1 MPELIGLCGGSSS
14 GKTTISNYL
23 TPLLNNASQISMDN
37 YFIVN
42 IKKETETREEYLRN
56 HNFDTLESFNIDLFI
71 DHLKKLKK
79 GIPIE
84 MPIYDYSQSIYVGT
98 KTIYPGKFILVDG
111 ILLFTTQK
119 LRNCFDLMI
128 FVECNKNIRYSRR
141 LKRDVVERGADVD
154 LIKHQLDLFVMP
166 MHDVLIEPN
175 KIFSHLIF
183 DNSDSKNENNFKKE
197 IQKLYNS
204 IIRKF
209 KEILLLRGNLKKAE
223 ELC

>member
-42 IKKETETREEYLRN
+42 IKKDTETREEYLRN

-154 LIKHQLDLFVMP
+154 LIKHQLDVFVMP

-209 KEILLLRGNLKKAE
+209 KEILLLRGNLKEAE

>member
-23 TPLLNNASQISMDN
+23 SPLLNNASQISMDN

-71 DHLKKLKK
+71 DHLVKLKK
-79 GIPIE
+79 GYPIE
-84 MPIYDYSQSIYVGT
+84 MPVYDYAQSIYIGT

-111 ILLFTTQK
+111 ILLFTTQR
-119 LRNCFDLMI
+119 LRNCFDLKI
-128 FVECNKNIRYSRR
+128 YIDCNKDIRSSRR
-141 LKRDVVERGADVD
+141 LKRDVIERGADIE
-154 LIKHQLDLFVMP
+154 LIKHQLNTFVIP
-166 MHDVLIEPN
+166 MHSVLIEPN
-175 KIFSHLIF
+175 KIFAHIIF
-183 DNSDSKNENNFKKE
+183 DNSASKTNYQFNLEIKE
-197 IQKLYNS
+197 LHNS

-209 KEILLLRGNLKKAE
+209 KEILLLDGKIKESDA
-223 ELC
+223 LC

>member
-42 IKKETETREEYLRN
+42 IKKDTETREEYLRN

>member
-1 MPELIGLCGGSSS
+1 MPEVIGLCGGSSS

-42 IKKETETREEYLRN
+42 IKKETETRKEYLRN

-128 FVECNKNIRYSRR
+128 FIECNKNIRYSRR

-154 LIKHQLDLFVMP
+154 LIKHQLDVFVMP

-209 KEILLLRGNLKKAE
+209 KEILLLRGNLKEAE